1 VSGSVPELTWKW
13 QRRESSLRVQS
24 NQLVQSAVT
33 FELLWMM
40 MMMMMNTTTTML
52 VVVVVVVSPNLKV
65 L

>member
-1 VSGSVPELTWKW
+1 VPQSLPGSGSEEKVLCTC
-13 QRRESSLRVQS
+13 VQS

-40 MMMMMNTTTTML
+40 MMMNTATTMS
-52 VVVVVVVSPNLKV
+52 VVVVVVVSQNLTV